1 MEKESSTTERDRPAS
16 PGLVAPREATVV
28 DGHEVTF
35 EWQPVEAA
43 DAYRVQVAEDT
54 SFETIVFETTV
65 EPTVEPPVEPAP
77 ELTVTDVFPTNE
89 QTFFWRV
96 LAQNEAGWSRGERVE
111 SFVSATAGEMEA
123 HAAQPDAEEEM
134 GPVTELVKAASRQAV
149 AEVSDSKEDRL
160 EQEKEMGVAYE
171 GIPAGQIISI
181 AVTLLL
187 AIAIAV
193 VILFMWTNTTRQAI
207 REATINT
214 DQYTQLRE
222 TEAQAAQKLSQ
233 YEVIDAQA
241 GTYRIPIDR
250 AMDIMA
256 NQAYQEGTRSYAPDA
271 PLQGQ
276 Q

>member
-16 PGLVAPREATVV
+16 PALIAPREATVV
-28 DGHEVTF
+28 DGHDVTF

-43 DAYRVQVAEDT
+43 DTYRLQVAEDT
-54 SFETIVFETTV
+54 SFNTVVFEQAVDATEFTV
-65 EPTVEPPVEPAP
+65 ADT
-77 ELTVTDVFPTNE
+77 FPTDE

-96 LAQNEAGWSRGERVE
+96 LAKNEAGWSRGERVE
-111 SFVSATAGEMEA
+111 SFLSASPEDVDK
-123 HAAQPDAEEEM
+123 HLAQPDTEEEM

-149 AEVSDSKEDRL
+149 AEVSDSDADRL

-187 AIAIAV
+187 TIAIAV

-207 REATINT
+207 REASIDP

-233 YEVIDAQA
+233 YEVIDEQA

-256 NQAYQEGTRSYAPDA
+256 NQAYQEGERTYAPDA
-271 PLQGQ
+271 PFQNQ
-276 Q
+276 